1 MFFGDNGS
9 QAGAKS
15 KKEIR
20 TMKEVARAKLAAT
33 AETPNIEEE
42 IRRRAYEL
50 FEARGGV
57 EGHELDDW
65 LRAEEEIR
73 GNKTNAVAA

>member
-1 MFFGDNGS
+1 MFLGTGELQDR
-9 QAGAKS
+9 QIPT
-15 KKEIR
+15 KEIR
-20 TMKEVARAKLAAT
+20 MTKEVARTKLAAT
-33 AETPNIEEE
+33 PEIPNVEEE
-42 IRRRAYEL
+42 VRKRAYEL